1 MIRLALATLAAAALA
16 SPVLAQTL
24 PALPDVAPYD
34 LPRQKLIL
42 VGDSTVATGSGW
54 GGAFC
59 DDHTI
64 SALACLNLGR
74 EGRSTRTY
82 RDDGSWD
89 IALAEIQPQAYAA
102 VWVLIQF
109 GHNDEPGKRSSTDPD
124 AYAANLTRYVE
135 EVRARGGRPILATPV
150 TRRIFSD
157 GKLQNSL
164 EERAA
169 IVRRVAAESHT
180 PLIDL
185 NALSA
190 DAVQAMG
197 AEAAARLGAGPFPHS
212 FVLPLQAGQSPVPP
226 PQLVLRAAP
235 VGRRSTEF
243 DYTHMGPT
251 GASVF
256 AKLVVD
262 AMITATP
269 ELAPILVP

>member
-1 MIRLALATLAAAALA
+1 MIRLALATLAAALA
-16 SPVLAQTL
+16 SPVLAQPL

-82 RDDGSWD
+82 REDGSWD

-135 EVRARGGRPILATPV
+135 EVRARGGRPVLATPL
-150 TRRIFSD
+150 TRRSFSD
-157 GKLQNSL
+157 GQLRNSL
-164 EERAA
+164 EDRSA
-169 IVRRVAAESHT
+169 IVRRVAAETQT

-190 DAVQAMG
+190 EAVEAMG
-197 AEAAARLGAGPFPHS
+197 AEEAARLGAGPFPDS
-212 FVLPLQAGQSPVPP
+212 FIPDLQAGQSPIPP

-243 DYTHMGPT
+243 DYTHLGPT
-251 GASVF
+251 GATVF